1 MKFERN
7 MVISYDNKEFS
18 EWLMKL
24 GDGNLESI
32 DNAIEIPSEFIIE
45 SSLIDFIYVKIISVT
60 DVESMFD
67 RGILCPTLNE
77 Q

>member
-1 MKFERN
+1 

-32 DNAIEIPSEFIIE
+32 DNAIEIPSKFTIE
-45 SSLIDFIYVKIISVT
+45 SSLIDFIYVKVISVK

>member
-1 MKFERN
+1 